1 MFNAAFLNSNI
12 RFRYMCPIKK
22 NCSVN
27 ESKNPKPMGY
37 KQYAIHVGHEH
48 NMVEIAMR
56 EDTIHAK
63 EVAPVLKA
71 LTAARK
77 AEVKAGQMLKLF
89 LLLYR
94 VVFFN

>member
-1 MFNAAFLNSNI
+1 
-12 RFRYMCPIKK
+12 
-22 NCSVN
+22 
-27 ESKNPKPMGY
+27 MGY

-77 AEVKAGQMLKLF
+77 AEVKTRQMLKLF
-89 LLLYR
+89 SSL
-94 VVFFN
+94 VQGFFFN